1 MMCRRIRQMIALLA
15 VGSLLVA
22 SVLLAGCVRVGGNG
36 NRSFAKTKEDTIR
49 REFRLHVY
57 FDNSASMQGY
67 VNGGTEFVEFVNDY
81 VSTIARKFRKKKGDS
96 LQRLTC
102 SGVEV
107 FLLDT
112 AVHPVAIDYGELSS
126 KLLIPNS
133 FQAKESETSTMIRN
147 LLAQQREDVV
157 TLFFTDGLFTSSRES
172 VERMSIGIRTQLTQ
186 CFDAGEVDTKL
197 LRLVSQFNGLYYPP
211 KLEKQKAKSTYKG
224 PRPYFCWVL
233 GHPAIIS
240 EVASNA
246 LIDKL
251 PGTKNGYDE
260 VVGLKTLKPAYAVLR
275 DPRCKYKNSS
285 EKGETNWV
293 IEPELDSQGNFAF
306 RVGFAPKTHL
316 LDESYFLDSTHYE
329 VTPPEF
335 VLTVE
340 KAAPDLP
347 CDYVLTF
354 RLRPNVLPSKGL
366 LRVTLKR
373 PSYQWDVFTEEDGTK
388 QVAGKTYGLNY
399 FVEGIESAYRQE
411 YGDELVNMSIIINK

>member
-275 DPRCKYKNSS
+275 DPRCKYENSS
-285 EKGETNWV
+285 EKGKTNWV
-293 IEPELDSQGNFAF
+293 IDPKLDLQENFAF

-335 VLTVE
+335 VLAVE

-354 RLRPNVLPSKGL
+354 RLRPNVLPSKE

>member
-1 MMCRRIRQMIALLA
+1 MCRRIRQMIALLA

-36 NRSFAKTKEDTIR
+36 NRSFAKTKEDTLR

-172 VERMSIGIRTQLTQ
+172 VERMSVGIRTQLTQ

-197 LRLVSQFNGLYYPP
+197 LRLVSQFDGLYYPP
-211 KLEKQKAKSTYKG
+211 KLEKNKAKSKYKG
-224 PRPYFCWVL
+224 LRPYFCWVL
-233 GHPAIIS
+233 GHPAILS

-275 DPRCKYKNSS
+275 DPRCKYENSS

-293 IEPELDSQGNFAF
+293 IDPKLDLQGNFAF
-306 RVGFAPKTHL
+306 KVGFAPKTHL

-340 KAAPDLP
+340 KAATDLP

-399 FVEGIESAYRQE
+399 FVEGIESAYCQE